1 MFTDVFY
8 SLVSGFS
15 SYFLPLFLFLD
26 TVTIATSNPNTKQRH
41 SWKLCVRVQV
51 YVCGYVTGSN
61 CLTQPATS
69 TERERGWSRPI
80 RGQNTGMSASGTD
93 VGFMSYLLTSYLYMC
108 FFHLPTWVGK
118 WTWLL
123 TGEMFVSTDRRAS
136 HRGSCF
142 SAFQEVTADPVV
154 YGYVQDRWTRKTKI
168 IILLMLLHY
177 IITSK
182 HVILLSFPQ
191 TFSTMH
197 SAPSTNC
204 CQAGLGSIPSD
215 IGKDGVHSG
224 QVTSPWHGHIY
235 RWVKHTKGEL

>member
-108 FFHLPTWVGK
+108 FFQLPTWVGK
-118 WTWLL
+118 WTCLSQL
-123 TGEMFVSTDRRAS
+123 TEEHHTEEAASLVFRRSQPTPWWMAVYKT
-136 HRGSCF
+136 GGPGKLKL
-142 SAFQEVTADPVV
+142 SA
-154 YGYVQDRWTRKTKI
+154 Y
-168 IILLMLLHY
+168 
-177 IITSK
+177 
-182 HVILLSFPQ
+182 
-191 TFSTMH
+191 
-197 SAPSTNC
+197 
-204 CQAGLGSIPSD
+204 
-215 IGKDGVHSG
+215 
-224 QVTSPWHGHIY
+224 
-235 RWVKHTKGEL
+235 